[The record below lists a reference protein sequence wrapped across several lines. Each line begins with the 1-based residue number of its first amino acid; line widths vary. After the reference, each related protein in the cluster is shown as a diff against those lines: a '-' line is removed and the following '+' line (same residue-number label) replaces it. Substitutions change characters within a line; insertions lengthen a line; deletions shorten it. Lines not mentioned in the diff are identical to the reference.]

1 MLIKTKL
8 DKLLDFK
15 KITLK
20 KASEITKI
28 DERTLEE
35 ILNRLEA
42 TGILELFYP
51 PIFFLP
57 TTIILKEGQ
66 IKHEEKTKAKEGKII
81 ESYEIKSK
89 DKLYKSQVNI
99 IEKNNEIIY
108 NVDYPK
114 PSFITEEYLKVMSE
128 KLFLTIPLETV
139 LITEEEKKEKIYKK
153 QIEKTLETVK
163 DIVYNDE
170 DAYLLAGYVDAK
182 SFGVGELEYLLID
195 PEIEEICI
203 NNAFTPAIV
212 YHRKYGWIKTN
223 IKIDSEDEVLNLSSR
238 IARKSGRQ
246 ITLLNPLLDANLK
259 KGERANA
266 TLYPISIRGNTLTI
280 RKFSEKPYTIPFLIK
295 NGTLSYEMAALLWQ
309 AVELEMNMLIVGG
322 TASGKTT
329 MLNAIMM
336 LMNRKHRII
345 TIEDTRELNLP
356 ETFENY
362 VALITRPPNP
372 EGLGEVKLLDLM
384 INSLRMRPDRIV
396 VGEIRKKEEAIVLFE
411 AMHTGHSCYSTFHA
425 DTAYIAVKRLTEEP
439 IALPFQELEVID
451 LFVTLRRDRKT
462 GLRRVFEI
470 GQFLSKDFATVTERI
485 YVHRPRTDTFEYSG
499 LPIKYKEKI
508 ALYTG
513 MNEEEIN
520 KDLKEKEEILKYVV
534 KNDIM
539 ETNAFINFINMYYE
553 DKDFYEKIK
562 KGKIKIKG

>member
-1 MLIKTKL
+1 
-8 DKLLDFK
+8 
-15 KITLK
+15 
-20 KASEITKI
+20 
-28 DERTLEE
+28 
-35 ILNRLEA
+35 
-42 TGILELFYP
+42 
-51 PIFFLP
+51 
-57 TTIILKEGQ
+57 
-66 IKHEEKTKAKEGKII
+66 
-81 ESYEIKSK
+81 
-89 DKLYKSQVNI
+89 
-99 IEKNNEIIY
+99 
-108 NVDYPK
+108 
-114 PSFITEEYLKVMSE
+114 
-128 KLFLTIPLETV
+128 
-139 LITEEEKKEKIYKK
+139 
-153 QIEKTLETVK
+153 
-163 DIVYNDE
+163 
-170 DAYLLAGYVDAK
+170 
-182 SFGVGELEYLLID
+182 
-195 PEIEEICI
+195 
-203 NNAFTPAIV
+203 
-212 YHRKYGWIKTN
+212 
-223 IKIDSEDEVLNLSSR
+223 
-238 IARKSGRQ
+238 
-246 ITLLNPLLDANLK
+246 
-259 KGERANA
+259 
-266 TLYPISIRGNTLTI
+266 
-280 RKFSEKPYTIPFLIK
+280 
-295 NGTLSYEMAALLWQ
+295 
-309 AVELEMNMLIVGG
+309 
-322 TASGKTT
+322 
-329 MLNAIMM
+329 
-336 LMNRKHRII
+336 
-345 TIEDTRELNLP
+345 LP

-372 EGLGEVKLLDLM
+372 EGLGEIKLLDLM

-520 KDLKEKEEILKYVV
+520 KDLKEKEEILKYAV